1 MSAAPA
7 TRSRSKLM
15 YSFAAPLVALGV
27 ALAVTSIALLA
38 GGNNP
43 LVAYGKMIKYG
54 WSLDSLVVAINQSLP
69 LIVSA
74 LAVTIG
80 FKMNLFNIGVEGQY
94 RLAALVAAAI
104 GANIAGPGWFKIIIT
119 VVVAIGVGAAF
130 ASIAGVLKATRNVNE
145 VVGTIMLN
153 GIAFSIIATLL
164 HWKLIAGIH
173 GSFLSTNKYPEDAWF
188 PTWNIRAGTTELYLW
203 VIPVILLAVGFHYLV
218 TRSRFGYDLRAT
230 GMNAN
235 AARTSGVNPK
245 RMIMITMA
253 ISGGLAG
260 LVGMSMLLNQ
270 YHTYTQDFP
279 QQLGFGGIAVALVG
293 RQKAGG
299 IVITAFL
306 FAMIARMSQVLPD
319 PPLFAPREIG
329 PIIQGTMMLSAVVAY
344 QVVQRRAEAASIR
357 EAAEATHAAQMA
369 KQMAE
374 VSA

>member
-1 MSAAPA
+1 MNAAPA
-7 TRSRSKLM
+7 NRSRSKRM
-15 YSFAAPLVALGV
+15 KTFAAPLVALGV
-27 ALAVTSIALLA
+27 ALAVTSVALMA

-43 LVAYGKMIKYG
+43 LVAFQKMLKYG
-54 WSLDSLVVAINQSLP
+54 WSLDSLIVAINQSLP

-104 GANIAGPGWFKIIIT
+104 GANIAGPGVFKIVIT
-119 VVVAIGVGAAF
+119 VIVAMVVGALF

-153 GIAFSIIATLL
+153 GVAYSIIATLL
-164 HWKLIAGIH
+164 HWKLVAGIH

-188 PTWNIRAGTTELYLW
+188 PTLSLRSGTTELYLW
-203 VIPVILLAVGFHYLV
+203 VIPVIGLAIGFHYLV
-218 TRSRFGYDLRAT
+218 TRSRFGYDLRAS
-230 GMNAN
+230 GMNPN
-235 AARTSGVNPK
+235 AARTSGVDPK
-245 RMIMITMA
+245 KMIMITMA
-253 ISGGLAG
+253 ISGALAG
-260 LVGMSMLLNQ
+260 LVGMSMLVNQ

-293 RQKAGG
+293 RQKAAG

-344 QVVQRRAEAASIR
+344 QVVQRRSEASSIR
-357 EAAEATHAAQMA
+357 EAATATHAAHIA
-369 KQMAE
+369 KNASE
-374 VSA
+374 ASA

>member
-7 TRSRSKLM
+7 VRRRSKLM
-15 YSFAAPLVALGV
+15 KTFAAPLVALGV
-27 ALAVTSIALLA
+27 ALAVTSLALLA
-38 GGNNP
+38 GGHNP

-54 WSLDSLVVAINQSLP
+54 WSLDSFIVAINQSLP

-80 FKMNLFNIGVEGQY
+80 FKMSLFNIGVEGQY

-119 VVVAIGVGAAF
+119 VMVAIIVGAAF

-164 HWKLIAGIH
+164 HWDLIAAIH
-173 GSFLSTNKYPEDAWF
+173 GSFLSTNKYPENAWF
-188 PTWNIRAGTTELYLW
+188 PIWTVRVGTTELYLW
-203 VIPVILLAVGFHYLV
+203 VIPVLLLAVGFHYLV

-230 GMNAN
+230 GMNPS

-245 RMIMITMA
+245 RMILITMA

-279 QQLGFGGIAVALVG
+279 QQLGFAGIAVALVG

-319 PPLFAPREIG
+319 PPLFAPKEIG

-344 QVVQRRAEAASIR
+344 SVVQRRSEAASIR
-357 EAAEATHAAQMA
+357 EAAEATHAAHLA
-369 KQMAE
+369 KLAE
-374 VSA
+374 GVTA

>member
-7 TRSRSKLM
+7 ARSRSKLM
-15 YSFAAPLVALGV
+15 YSFAAPLT
-27 ALAVTSIALLA
+27 ALAVALSVTSVALLA

-43 LVAYGKMIKYG
+43 LVAYGKMLKYG

-119 VVVAIGVGAAF
+119 VLVAVLVGAAF

-188 PTWNIRAGTTELYLW
+188 PTWNIRSGTTELYMW
-203 VIPVILLAVGFHYLV
+203 VVPVIALAVGFHYLV

-299 IVITAFL
+299 IVVTAFL

-344 QVVQRRAEAASIR
+344 QVVQRRAEAAAIR